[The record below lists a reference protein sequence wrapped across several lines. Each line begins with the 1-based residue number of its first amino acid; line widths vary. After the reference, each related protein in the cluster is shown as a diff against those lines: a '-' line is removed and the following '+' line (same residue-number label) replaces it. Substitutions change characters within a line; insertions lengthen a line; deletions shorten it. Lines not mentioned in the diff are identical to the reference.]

1 MVFLDIWRS
10 YRALP
15 LWVQIWVAFVLGPV
29 NAASLFFID
38 QPMGIWVALLAIGAM
53 LPNIAIMLYERGLS
67 KMMAWPHLLP
77 WSALVAWLVIA
88 PPQTTGA
95 YGVYL
100 SILLVVNLISL
111 VFDFPD
117 ALKWLRGDRKI
128 AGK

>member
-1 MVFLDIWRS
+1 
-10 YRALP
+10 
-15 LWVQIWVAFVLGPV
+15 
-29 NAASLFFID
+29 
-38 QPMGIWVALLAIGAM
+38 
-53 LPNIAIMLYERGLS
+53 
-67 KMMAWPHLLP
+67 
-77 WSALVAWLVIA
+77 VIA